1 MSDQNRIQPW
11 IQQFLG
17 SNVTPLYVLRS
28 KTTYKLP
35 KEMTWGEISEWI
47 EVEVELLHDLNPK
60 LARINTK
67 LKLGTI
73 IIVPGKALNVSY
85 SVEGLKWTASKT
97 RLHYF
102 KNPVRLKTVSY
113 ESDEQLKLKVV
124 MEGDTSTISPNVFV
138 EQFIPRNHIRGGRID
153 RDSQVSEFLWV
164 DKALRL
170 HYVPYADQPK
180 ELDLLPED
188 EVIFDN

>member
-1 MSDQNRIQPW
+1 
-11 IQQFLG
+11 
-17 SNVTPLYVLRS
+17 
-28 KTTYKLP
+28 
-35 KEMTWGEISEWI
+35 
-47 EVEVELLHDLNPK
+47 
-60 LARINTK
+60 
-67 LKLGTI
+67 
-73 IIVPGKALNVSY
+73 
-85 SVEGLKWTASKT
+85 
-97 RLHYF
+97 
-102 KNPVRLKTVSY
+102 
-113 ESDEQLKLKVV
+113 